1 MLQFA
6 AALAIV
12 SVALVLEL
20 YARSVI
26 WTSEV
31 REVADAVR
39 EFAHAIAQHR
49 EREGY
54 LPGDINR
61 DGEIDAIETGYVA
74 AHLARVG
81 LIPAGATEV
90 SVSIGGRRVR
100 LRAIS
105 RHASLV
111 RGFPEDVRNVVEL
124 TGVPCQAAKGLDSQ
138 QDDGALATGNIRANV
153 AVCAVGGLNDP
164 VVVVAVAMRP

>member
-1 MLQFA
+1 MLQLA

-12 SVALVLEL
+12 SVALALEV
-20 YARSVI
+20 YARMI

-31 REVADAVR
+31 REAADAIR

-54 LPGDINR
+54 LPGDING
-61 DGEIDAIETGYVA
+61 DGEIDALETGYVA
-74 AHLARVG
+74 PHLARAG
-81 LIPAGATEV
+81 LIPAGATEF
-90 SVSIGGRRVR
+90 SVSIGGRRVT

-105 RHASLV
+105 RQASRI

-124 TGVPCQAAKGLDSQ
+124 TGLPCEAAKKLDSQ
-138 QDDGALATGNIRANV
+138 KDDGASATGNIRTNV
-153 AVCAVGGLNDP
+153 AVCAAGGLNDP